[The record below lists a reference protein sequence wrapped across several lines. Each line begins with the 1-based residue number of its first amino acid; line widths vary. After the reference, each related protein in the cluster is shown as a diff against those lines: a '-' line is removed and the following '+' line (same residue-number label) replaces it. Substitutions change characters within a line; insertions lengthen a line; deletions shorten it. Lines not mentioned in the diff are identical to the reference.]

1 LSSSKLILAPTA
13 NWKGRLEVINYCAG
27 VVDDASRRKRDV
39 LSVADT
45 ELDGVVDA
53 RTRRRLEAEIYAD
66 EVKVRAC
73 LAVAGK
79 TCD

>member
-1 LSSSKLILAPTA
+1 M
-13 NWKGRLEVINYCAG
+13 VNYCAG

-66 EVKVRAC
+66 EVKVRGC
-73 LAVAGK
+73 LAVATK
-79 TCD
+79 SCDSPRLTRCVA